1 MRILFFI
8 TKPYSVPILSPI
20 ESYCSSID
28 QIEVAWFKAGSAKS
42 LDLEGKVIETTHEVL
57 SFNPDAVIVPGNV
70 VPDFWPGIKVQIFHG
85 LCEEKKG
92 HYDITGFF
100 DLYCTPGPQMTEKFM
115 ELGEQYNTFLVRET
129 GWPKLDLLLPI
140 PNADEKKFTLG
151 VNPDKKLILYAPT
164 FSPKYTSADDL
175 FSSIQESQL
184 LGHEWVVK
192 FHDLEKNATV
202 ERYRTLNSNLFKIIE
217 NKDILPWMTAADL
230 LITDTSSVAYEFLLL
245 DRPVIT
251 YQASARLEKGIDIT
265 EPEHLIGAITRSIE
279 DPGEYTESRKDV
291 LSDIHPYSDGQ
302 SSQRLIGTIDNI
314 LQNDELDRLQPKPRN
329 WIRKKQIRK
338 IVSP

>member
-1 MRILFFI
+1 MKLLFFI

-28 QIEVAWFKAGSAKS
+28 RIEVAWFKAGSAKS

-100 DLYCTPGPQMTEKFM
+100 DLYCTPGPQMTEKFVY
-115 ELGEQYNTFLVRET
+115 LREQYNTFLVRET
-129 GWPKLDLLLPI
+129 GWPKLDLLFPI
-140 PNADEKKFTLG
+140 PNAEEKKITMGL
-151 VNPDKKLILYAPT
+151 NPDKKLILYAPT
-164 FSPKYTSADDL
+164 FSPKYKSADDL
-175 FSSIQESQL
+175 FSSIQESQF

-202 ERYRTLNSNLFKIIE
+202 ERYRTLNSDLFKIIQD
-217 NKDILPWMTAADL
+217 KDILPWMTAADL

-279 DPGEYTESRKDV
+279 DPGEYIESRKDV

-302 SSQRLIGTIDNI
+302 SSQRLIGTIDKI
-314 LQNDELDRLQPKPRN
+314 LQSDELDWLQPKPRN

-338 IVSP
+338 IVSL